1 MSRLSAL
8 LQNSVRRKCPAC
20 REGGIFRNLI
30 RMRARCEKCGLVF
43 EKEPG
48 YFVGAI
54 YLNYGATVGIS
65 VAGFFALD
73 LWLGA
78 SLRTQLLLWGA
89 FCIAFPFF
97 FYSFSCSL
105 WLNVDHYIFGSPDG

>member
-1 MSRLSAL
+1 MNGLGAF
-8 LQNSVRRKCPAC
+8 LQNSARQKCPTC
-20 REGGIFRNLI
+20 REGRIFRGLI
-30 RMRARCEKCGLVF
+30 RMNTRCEKCGLVF

-48 YFVGAI
+48 YFVAAI

-73 LWLGA
+73 SWLGA

-97 FYSFSCSL
+97 FYPFSCSL
-105 WLNVDHYIFGSPDG
+105 WLNVEHAIFGSPDV